1 MTTQRDDHTEKRR
14 GRPPRLSR
22 GQILATA
29 LRLLQEDGRE
39 GVTIRA
45 VAEELGVAPMSLYS
59 HVRGIEDVLSGLAG
73 LALDEVDCELR
84 ARGPWTQRLRA
95 WAHSVR
101 RQLLRYP
108 EVVTL
113 LDHQHWQ
120 SPHALRIIDN
130 PVRLL
135 VEAGLPQSSAVEL
148 VQALLWTTFGFVLVE
163 QGQGRH
169 RSEDEASGAQ
179 LDVALQLL
187 AGGENSGTHVPP
199 SQLVQCDFDR
209 LFDVIVRGVV
219 DDFEAKAHRNHDARQ
234 TATSNALPF
243 TAGNPSGVKF
253 RREHEVQMKLPKSD
267 DRNVTW
273 HPSNITKH
281 DRERL
286 NGHHGAT
293 LWFTGLSASG
303 KSTLAHEVEDQLY
316 NREVRAYVLD
326 GDNIRH
332 RLNRDLGFSPEDRTE
347 NIRRIGEVAR
357 LFNEVGSI
365 VLCAFISPY
374 RIDRQLVRELH
385 DDGSFYE
392 VFCRCPL
399 AVCEQRDPKGLY
411 KKARAGEIKD
421 FTGLT
426 APYEE
431 PESPELIVDTDKQT
445 IKESAE
451 SVIRFLEA
459 RGIIVRPV
467 VERPR
472 RIGMLE

>member
-1 MTTQRDDHTEKRR
+1 MTDDRADYTEKRR
-14 GRPPRLSR
+14 GRPPKLSR
-22 GQILATA
+22 VRILETA
-29 LRLLQEDGRE
+29 LDLLRENGRE
-39 GVTIRA
+39 GLTIRA
-45 VAEELGVAPMSLYS
+45 VADALGVAPMSLYT
-59 HVRGIEDVLSGLAG
+59 HVHGKEDLLAGLAG
-73 LALDEVDCELR
+73 LALEQVDSDLR
-84 ARGPWTQRLRA
+84 ARGPWAQQIRT

-108 EVVTL
+108 EVAGL
-113 LDHQHWQ
+113 LDRQHWQ
-120 SPHALRIIDN
+120 SPHALRIIRN

-135 VEAGLPQSSAVEL
+135 VEAGVPESSAFEV
-148 VQALLWTTFGFVLVE
+148 VQALVWTTFGFVLVE
-163 QGQGRH
+163 QGQQRDLL
-169 RSEDEASGAQ
+169 RREASAEAQ
-179 LDVALQLL
+179 LDAALESMPGNERAEIEALL
-187 AGGENSGTHVPP
+187 PHLAK
-199 SQLVQCDFDR
+199 CDFDR
-209 LFDVIVRGVV
+209 LFDAIVRRVV
-219 DDFEAKAHRNHDARQ
+219 DDLEAKGRTSQSAHQ
-234 TATSNALPF
+234 TASYGAAATQD
-243 TAGNPSGVKF
+243 GDQSGTKF
-253 RREHEVQMKLPKSD
+253 RTESEAHMKLATSD
-267 DRNVTW
+267 ERNVTW

-286 NGHHGAT
+286 NGHRGAT
-293 LWFTGLSASG
+293 LWLTGLSASG

-316 NREVRAYVLD
+316 NREIRAYVLD

-374 RIDRQLVRELH
+374 RADRQVARDVQE
-385 DDGSFYE
+385 DGSFYE
-392 VFCRCPL
+392 IFCRCPL
-399 AVCEQRDPKGLY
+399 EVCEERDPKGLY
-411 KKARAGEIKD
+411 KKARAGEIKE

-431 PESPELIVDTDKQT
+431 PENPELIVDTDKQT

-451 SVIRFLEA
+451 SVIRFLET

-472 RIGMLE
+472 RIGM